1 MLTDEELCRNVYQS
15 ETSTELER
23 ELVNRLTKA
32 LDTIT
37 LMESLEDVNSEL
49 EDKLLAYEA
58 EIIQLRDALD
68 DIEGIAHDSRSL

>member
-1 MLTDEELCRNVYQS
+1 MLTDEELCRNVHQS

-37 LMESLEDVNSEL
+37 LMGGLEDVNSEL

>member
-1 MLTDEELCRNVYQS
+1 MG
-15 ETSTELER
+15 
-23 ELVNRLTKA
+23 
-32 LDTIT
+32 
-37 LMESLEDVNSEL
+37 SLEDMNSKL